1 MIVKFWLAVSLLL
14 TTAVV
19 SASPDIQHW
28 QTDNGTRV
36 LYVEAKEL
44 PMVDLRLVFDA
55 GAARDG
61 DLPGTAL
68 MTISML
74 EEGAAGMNAD
84 EIASGF
90 ADVGARFS
98 TSSKRDMAVISLRTL
113 TDRSAQKPAVELFT
127 QLVSQPDFPKDAF
140 NRLQNQLKTRLQSEK
155 QSPGAVASRAFY
167 QNLYDEHPYANMP
180 SGTDASV
187 EAIDTEVLKDFYEQ
201 YFVAE
206 NATLV
211 IVGDVDKQEA
221 KRLANKVTGNLPAGK
236 KAEPLPAV
244 PPLKTSQEKV
254 IDHPSTQTHL
264 LVGQPGMTRHDP
276 DYFPL
281 YVGNHILGG
290 SGLVSIINDEIREKR
305 GLSYSAYSAFVPMQ
319 KKGPFLMSLQT
330 RNEQAGEALSV
341 LKQTL
346 SEFIEYG
353 PSKTQLGDA
362 KKNITG
368 GFALRVDSNQDIADY
383 LAMMGFYELPLDY
396 LQTFKDKVNAVTVD
410 EIKDAFERRID
421 ENSLLTVRVGGQ
433 KAE

>member
-14 TTAVV
+14 TSAMV
-19 SASPDIQHW
+19 SASPDIQRW

-36 LYVEAKEL
+36 LYVEAEEL

-74 EEGAAGMNAD
+74 EEGAGGMSAD

-98 TSSKRDMAVISLRTL
+98 TDSKRDMAVVSLRTL
-113 TDRSAQKPAVELFT
+113 TDSVAQKPAVDLLTKLISE
-127 QLVSQPDFPKDAF
+127 PDFPEEAF
-140 NRLQNQLKTRLQSEK
+140 SRLKNQLKTRLQSEK
-155 QSPGAVASRAFY
+155 QSPGSVAQRAFY
-167 QNLYDEHPYANMP
+167 KNLYGDHPYANMP
-180 SGTDASV
+180 TGTDASV
-187 EAIDTEVLKDFYEQ
+187 DEIDTAVLEDFYEQ

-211 IVGDVDKQEA
+211 IVGDVDKKQA
-221 KRLANKVTGNLPAGK
+221 QQLANKVTGNLPAGN
-236 KAEPLPAV
+236 KAEPLPEV
-244 PPLKTSQEKV
+244 PPLKNAQEKV

-264 LVGQPGMTRHDP
+264 LVGQPGMTRQDP

-305 GLSYSAYSAFVPMQ
+305 GLSYSAYSALMPMRE
-319 KKGPFLMSLQT
+319 KGPFMMSLQT
-330 RNEQAGEALSV
+330 RNEQADEALSV
-341 LKQTL
+341 LKDTL
-346 SEFIEYG
+346 SAFIENG
-353 PSKTQLGDA
+353 PTETQLSDA

-368 GFALRVDSNQDIADY
+368 GFALRLDSNQEIADY
-383 LAMMGFYELPLDY
+383 LAMIGFYELPLDY
-396 LQTFKDKVNAVTVD
+396 LQTFTDNVNAVTID
-410 EIKDAFERRID
+410 EIEAAFERRINVD
-421 ENSLLTVRVGGQ
+421 SLLTVRVGGQ

>member
-14 TTAVV
+14 TSAMV
-19 SASPDIQHW
+19 SASPDIQRW

-36 LYVEAKEL
+36 LYVEAEEL

-74 EEGAAGMNAD
+74 EEGAAGMSAD

-98 TSSKRDMAVISLRTL
+98 TDSKRDMAVVSLRTL
-113 TDRSAQKPAVELFT
+113 TDSVAQKPAVDLLTRLISE
-127 QLVSQPDFPKDAF
+127 PDFPEAAF
-140 NRLQNQLKTRLQSEK
+140 SRLKNQLKTRLQSEK
-155 QSPGAVASRAFY
+155 QSPGSVAQRAFY
-167 QNLYDEHPYANMP
+167 KNLYGDHPYANMP
-180 SGTDASV
+180 TGTDASV
-187 EAIDTEVLKDFYEQ
+187 DEIDTAVLEDFYEQ

-211 IVGDVDKQEA
+211 IVGDVDKKQAEQ
-221 KRLANKVTGNLPAGK
+221 LANKVTGNLPAGN
-236 KAEPLPAV
+236 KAEPLPEV
-244 PPLKTSQEKV
+244 PPLKNAQEKV

-264 LVGQPGMTRHDP
+264 LVGQPGMTRQDP

-305 GLSYSAYSAFVPMQ
+305 GLSYSASSALMPMRE
-319 KKGPFLMSLQT
+319 KGPFMMSLQT
-330 RNEQAGEALSV
+330 RNEQADEALKV
-341 LKQTL
+341 LKDTL
-346 SEFIEYG
+346 SDFIENG
-353 PSKTQLGDA
+353 PTETQLSDA

-368 GFALRVDSNQDIADY
+368 GFALRLDSNQEIADY
-383 LAMMGFYELPLDY
+383 LAMIGFYELPLDY
-396 LQTFKDKVNAVTVD
+396 LQTFKDNVNAVTVD
-410 EIKDAFERRID
+410 EIEAAFERRVNID
-421 ENSLLTVRVGGQ
+421 SLLTVRVGGQ

>member
-14 TTAVV
+14 TTAMV
-19 SASPDIQHW
+19 SASPDIQRW

-36 LYVEAKEL
+36 LYVEAEEL
-44 PMVDLRLVFDA
+44 PMIDLRLVFDA

-74 EEGAAGMNAD
+74 EEGAAGMSAD
-84 EIASGF
+84 DIASGF

-98 TSSKRDMAVISLRTL
+98 TDSKRDMAVVSLRTL
-113 TDRSAQKPAVELFT
+113 TDPVAQKPAVDLLTKLISE
-127 QLVSQPDFPKDAF
+127 PDFPEEAF
-140 NRLQNQLKTRLQSEK
+140 SRLKNQLKTRLQSEK
-155 QSPGAVASRAFY
+155 QSPGSVAQRAFY
-167 QNLYDEHPYANMP
+167 KNLYGDHPYANMP
-180 SGTDASV
+180 TGTDASV
-187 EAIDTEVLKDFYEQ
+187 DEIDTKILKDFYEQ

-211 IVGDVDKQEA
+211 IVGDVDKKQA
-221 KRLANKVTGNLPAGK
+221 QQLANQVTGNLPAGN
-236 KAEPLPAV
+236 KAQTLPEV
-244 PPLKTSQEKV
+244 PPLKTAQEKV

-305 GLSYSAYSAFVPMQ
+305 GLSYSAYSTFVPMQ

-346 SEFIEYG
+346 SEFIENG

-368 GFALRVDSNQDIADY
+368 GFALRIDSNQDIADY

-410 EIKDAFERRID
+410 EIKDAFERRIN